1 MTLTDT
7 ANTVGNFF
15 TNGFSTIAN
24 NDALSYAIYN
34 GVGGVPYAA
43 IGMATVVVAVL
54 GYATFSEATHDMAAS
69 INAGISIA
77 SEKIGNSVEYLK
89 ESVSNTMETVADKTS
104 EIAEDVSSGIE
115 SFTTG
120 KGSLPESDKEEG
132 PGESKQEIP
141 VAVPVAE
148 SEDEAEE
155 KTGGKRNRSKKTTKK
170 RRSRKQSATKKRKS
184 GKQ

>member
-115 SFTTG
+115 SFTG

-141 VAVPVAE
+141 VAIPVAE
-148 SEDEAEE
+148 SEE
-155 KTGGKRNRSKKTTKK
+155 KTGGKRNRSKKITKK
-170 RRSRKQSATKKRKS
+170 RRPRKQSATKKRKS